1 MRNRIALVFL
11 LFVTWQLVG
20 VTTWFELSRV
30 SIRKEIKTRIK
41 ARVPEKDLIHLS
53 FSQDQLKNLTWLKKN
68 EFRFN
73 GHLYDV
79 VHRSIQENGS
89 VLLKCIDDVKEKVLF
104 ATLGE
109 TTANHLGTD
118 EHPTPLFFCI
128 KQLLS
133 PLEPNTHV
141 ELIIPFVEENVNLC
155 EISYLRF
162 FKNVFLEEESPPPC
176 AFS

>member
-11 LFVTWQLVG
+11 LFFIWQLIG

-41 ARVPEKDLIHLS
+41 ARITEKDLIHLY
-53 FSQDQLKNLTWLKKN
+53 FSPDQLKNLTWIKKN

-73 GHLYDV
+73 GQLYDV

-89 VLLKCIDDVKEKVLF
+89 VLLKCIDDIKEKVLF

-109 TTANHLGTD
+109 TTANRLGTD

-133 PLEPNTHV
+133 PLEPNADF
-141 ELIIPFVEENVNLC
+141 EPIIPFMEENEKCNAINY
-155 EISYLRF
+155 ISSY
-162 FKNVFLEEESPPPC
+162 KNVFLEEESPPPC
-176 AFS
+176 TFS

>member
-41 ARVPEKDLIHLS
+41 ARIPEKDLIYHS
-53 FSQDQLKNLTWLKKN
+53 FTPDQLKNLTWLKKN

-89 VLLKCIDDVKEKVLF
+89 VLLKCIDDIKEKVLF

-109 TTANHLGTD
+109 TTANCLGTE
-118 EHPTPLFFCI
+118 EHPTTLYFFV
-128 KQLLS
+128 KQLFAPIEHIDIEGFMLT
-133 PLEPNTHV
+133 L
-141 ELIIPFVEENVNLC
+141 NVNDLSNYALC
-155 EISYLRF
+155 YLKQF
-162 FKNVFLEEESPPPC
+162 YSVFLENDSPPPR